1 VTGKL
6 LCFFV
11 MAAVWRARYR
21 SVRMAGSVCILIAG
35 FATLLVLAGGVF
47 VVRLKQSPIII
58 DGLGPRIAEGLDQ
71 KFGRGLHFG
80 LGQTSIIKHGFGPA
94 LGIDGLSLTG
104 ADGQK
109 IFDAPYA
116 EVTVDPFAL
125 VIGRV
130 TPKRLEVSGVEIKLS
145 VLANGS
151 LTVSSATLP
160 DNSGLVVPAPLE
172 APVASPETELDI
184 TATVKP
190 KIPRSIVIKQAAK
203 ALRLL
208 IDTLTN
214 PDSSIAAVDH
224 VGVSGGRLVVDDKTT
239 DEQTVFEDL
248 DLAFDKVSGATD
260 FHVSTRGP
268 NGRWNAFLKASG
280 TPGTQRQLDISID
293 NITLDEISLASG
305 IRNLG
310 VDFDMPVSTQLSV
323 VLMPD
328 GTVASGV
335 GQFNLGAGYFRL
347 DDPDD
352 EPTAIDGVDGRFH
365 WEPATRRIVLDDT
378 LVKAGPSHFE
388 IAGSLTPP
396 VFEGDAFAL
405 NLFLPKPGVVGPQRP
420 GEQPIAISSGDF
432 AARMLA
438 KEKRFVIDRLSFSGS
453 NFGFALA
460 GDIDW
465 RAGPHVRIGAS
476 INPSPIPVVE
486 RLWPSAIAAPVRSW
500 LLGHFKEGTIDSG
513 TLRVDLNEAALK
525 AMRLDQPPPDDAS
538 SIDFAISDG
547 TLNFLPGVPPLH
559 DLTGTAHIS
568 GHKTKVSITKGV
580 LDTAPGHRLFLSD
593 GSFSVEDA
601 RIKPTPAVVS
611 GRVTAPVEAVK
622 ELLSYEAFKGYASMP
637 IDSPMHGQVDG
648 RLEVDLKVGAGSES
662 AEPLI
667 VINAVASNLSIEKLI
682 GKEKLDAATLSFN
695 VDGTGMKATGQGR
708 LFGVPA
714 TLEMSK
720 PLGATPA
727 EATVSFTTDDAS
739 RAKQGFLPIPG
750 ISGPIGTRINA
761 VLSSDKPKGQVELDL
776 TKTTFEGALPGLSKA
791 AGVPGKASFS
801 LTAGDDSTQIDQIAL
816 DMGAVQIRG
825 SAELGSDQ
833 SLVAAKFSQVR
844 LSPGDD
850 MKIDVAKAGDG
861 LKVTVRATTI
871 DARPFLKP
879 FSMPQSPAPVVAGVS
894 DAAQKDSGK
903 ESDAL
908 KNIDI
913 DVKSGLLTGHNKKT
927 ISNFDMHFVK
937 QNNVLKQLSF
947 AGHFGRDA
955 LGASMAPETSQFSI
969 SSQDAGS
976 LLAFVDLYRHMED
989 GELAARVQL
998 GSNDNM
1004 SGKLE
1009 IRDFTLRDEPAMRR
1023 LVAAGVEQTLEQD
1036 RTHAPQ
1042 VNADA
1047 VRFKRLQVGFQRSGS
1062 RLDLRDGTMYGNEFG
1077 LTVEGFLDFPH
1088 DKVGLNGT
1096 FVPAYEVN
1104 NLFSKIPVFGMF
1116 LGGGT
1121 NEGLFAINYN
1131 ISGSPNVPT
1140 LNINPLS
1147 AIAPG
1152 FLRKI
1157 FGAMDTN
1164 NQNTPSMPLD
1174 R

>member
-1 VTGKL
+1 
-6 LCFFV
+6 
-11 MAAVWRARYR
+11 
-21 SVRMAGSVCILIAG
+21 
-35 FATLLVLAGGVF
+35 
-47 VVRLKQSPIII
+47 
-58 DGLGPRIAEGLDQ
+58 
-71 KFGRGLHFG
+71 
-80 LGQTSIIKHGFGPA
+80 
-94 LGIDGLSLTG
+94 
-104 ADGQK
+104 
-109 IFDAPYA
+109 
-116 EVTVDPFAL
+116 
-125 VIGRV
+125 
-130 TPKRLEVSGVEIKLS
+130 
-145 VLANGS
+145 
-151 LTVSSATLP
+151 
-160 DNSGLVVPAPLE
+160 
-172 APVASPETELDI
+172 
-184 TATVKP
+184 
-190 KIPRSIVIKQAAK
+190 
-203 ALRLL
+203 
-208 IDTLTN
+208 
-214 PDSSIAAVDH
+214 
-224 VGVSGGRLVVDDKTT
+224 
-239 DEQTVFEDL
+239 
-248 DLAFDKVSGATD
+248 
-260 FHVSTRGP
+260 
-268 NGRWNAFLKASG
+268 
-280 TPGTQRQLDISID
+280 
-293 NITLDEISLASG
+293 
-305 IRNLG
+305 
-310 VDFDMPVSTQLSV
+310 
-323 VLMPD
+323 
-328 GTVASGV
+328 
-335 GQFNLGAGYFRL
+335 
-347 DDPDD
+347 
-352 EPTAIDGVDGRFH
+352 
-365 WEPATRRIVLDDT
+365 
-378 LVKAGPSHFE
+378 
-388 IAGSLTPP
+388 
-396 VFEGDAFAL
+396 
-405 NLFLPKPGVVGPQRP
+405 
-420 GEQPIAISSGDF
+420 
-432 AARMLA
+432 
-438 KEKRFVIDRLSFSGS
+438 
-453 NFGFALA
+453 
-460 GDIDW
+460 
-465 RAGPHVRIGAS
+465 
-476 INPSPIPVVE
+476 
-486 RLWPSAIAAPVRSW
+486 
-500 LLGHFKEGTIDSG
+500 
-513 TLRVDLNEAALK
+513 
-525 AMRLDQPPPDDAS
+525 
-538 SIDFAISDG
+538 
-547 TLNFLPGVPPLH
+547 
-559 DLTGTAHIS
+559 
-568 GHKTKVSITKGV
+568 
-580 LDTAPGHRLFLSD
+580 
-593 GSFSVEDA
+593 
-601 RIKPTPAVVS
+601 
-611 GRVTAPVEAVK
+611 
-622 ELLSYEAFKGYASMP
+622 
-637 IDSPMHGQVDG
+637 
-648 RLEVDLKVGAGSES
+648 
-662 AEPLI
+662 
-667 VINAVASNLSIEKLI
+667 
-682 GKEKLDAATLSFN
+682 
-695 VDGTGMKATGQGR
+695 
-708 LFGVPA
+708 
-714 TLEMSK
+714 
-720 PLGATPA
+720 
-727 EATVSFTTDDAS
+727 
-739 RAKQGFLPIPG
+739 
-750 ISGPIGTRINA
+750 
-761 VLSSDKPKGQVELDL
+761 
-776 TKTTFEGALPGLSKA
+776 
-791 AGVPGKASFS
+791 
-801 LTAGDDSTQIDQIAL
+801 
-816 DMGAVQIRG
+816 MGAVQIRG